1 MLRDCTFWGVS
12 ISDHNISYFHY
23 FYSSVG
29 GSGYDDA
36 SDADVGS
43 SDEFGII
50 LD

>member
-1 MLRDCTFWGVS
+1 MS